1 MRLFISLKST
11 TVKRSYGILTLVTPL
26 DVGGALKGKI
36 VSMVYLVVNIIKLSH
51 ETLYITANDHF
62 GDRGMLYRSK
72 IGDDVEEISHICYL
86 GLGNATVG
94 HSHESGGLGAVE
106 RDQGRFQ

>member
-1 MRLFISLKST
+1 MASS
-11 TVKRSYGILTLVTPL
+11 PL
-26 DVGGALKGKI
+26 SPLLGMGGALRGKI

-62 GDRGMLYRSK
+62 GDLHGMLYRSK
-72 IGDDVEEISHICYL
+72 IGDDVEEISHTCYL

-94 HSHESGGLGAVE
+94 HSHESGGLGAVG

>member
-1 MRLFISLKST
+1 
-11 TVKRSYGILTLVTPL
+11 
-26 DVGGALKGKI
+26 
-36 VSMVYLVVNIIKLSH
+36 MVYLVVNIIKLSY
-51 ETLYITANDHF
+51 ESLYITANDHF
-62 GDRGMLYRSK
+62 GDRGMLYRLK

>member
-1 MRLFISLKST
+1 MKPFISLKST
-11 TVKRSYGILTLVTPL
+11 TVKRIYGILTLVTPL
-26 DVGGALKGKI
+26 GHGWGAQRQNREYGISRGQHHQIEL
-36 VSMVYLVVNIIKLSH
+36 H
-51 ETLYITANDHF
+51 ITANDHF
-62 GDRGMLYRSK
+62 GDRGMLYRLK